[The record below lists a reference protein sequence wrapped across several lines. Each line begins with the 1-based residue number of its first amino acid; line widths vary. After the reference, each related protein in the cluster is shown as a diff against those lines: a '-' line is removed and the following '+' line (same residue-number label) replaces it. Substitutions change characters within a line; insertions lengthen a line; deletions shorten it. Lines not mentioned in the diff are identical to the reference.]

1 MSIPDFERAE
11 YVEPTIIDGET
22 GYAVGSRR
30 AANAA
35 LPLAILYGVGA
46 AIVGAVGYALVGLS
60 GFMVSIV
67 TIAIGWLVAKSMM
80 TATKGIG
87 GRPFQ
92 VIAVVLTYV
101 ATSCGSLIDILYR
114 VTQHGVK
121 LSQLSPVSLAKYI
134 VLGPILELMGHFL
147 WGAIGLLIL
156 FYGLRTA
163 WQMAAGSPGFGQQG
177 GPRISFTGVR

>member
-30 AANAA
+30 ANNAA
-35 LPLAILYGVGA
+35 LPLAIVYGVGA
-46 AIVGAVGYALVGLS
+46 AVVGAVGYAVIGLS

-80 TATKGIG
+80 TASHGVG

-101 ATSCGSLIDILYR
+101 ATSLGSLLDILYR
-114 VTQHGVK
+114 IAKHGVS
-121 LSQLSPVSLAKYI
+121 LSRLSPVSLAKY
-134 VLGPILELMGHFL
+134 VLLGPILELMGHFL
-147 WGAIGLLIL
+147 WGALGLLIL

-163 WQMAAGSPGFGQQG
+163 WQMAAGSPGFGQPG
-177 GPRISFTGVR
+177 GPRMGVMGLR